1 MPRPQL
7 SVVSDDATPPATA
20 LQFSEAVRAVVALS
34 RRGGLVAPV
43 FRSPPRRE
51 GVDRTIRRRGTRPA
65 VIAVRRAG
73 RPLPAVL
80 SDVIEGVVAANDLT
94 GERADRFRHAAWS
107 VLQGEPAE
115 VRGGSGTP
123 RARPSSPDVDAR
135 AAS

>member
-7 SVVSDDATPPATA
+7 AVVSNDATPPATA

-34 RRGGLVAPV
+34 RRGGLAAPV

-51 GVDRTIRRRGTRPA
+51 GVDRTIRRRSSRPA

-80 SDVIEGVVAANDLT
+80 SDVIEGVVVANDLT

-107 VLQGEPAE
+107 VLQGAPAE
-115 VRGGSGTP
+115 P
-123 RARPSSPDVDAR
+123 RARSRSPRAQPSPPDVGTR